1 MNYLPKLPII
11 SKTARFSV
19 GEMTF
24 KCNFC
29 SAYFWFEERI
39 SASSKQDPVFT
50 MCCARGRVRLA
61 ETSEPPEP
69 IRSLLLGTHPKSKQ
83 FILYIRAYNCT
94 FPLASLGMSIL
105 LFYVLF

>member
-1 MNYLPKLPII
+1 VNYLPKLPFF
-11 SKTARFSV
+11 SKTARFMV

-39 SASSKQDPVFT
+39 SSSSKQDPVFT

-69 IRSLLLGTHPKSKQ
+69 IRSLLLCTHPKSKQ

-94 FPLASLGMSIL
+94 FASLGLSIL
-105 LFYVLF
+105 LFDVLF